1 MGRSRLKY
9 KPKPTVVTDDSEAKR
24 IKVEIDSTEKYDE
37 SNALVLPSAKRA
49 TKKLRD
55 KSAGPVKLLS
65 KKKRKHLEKIVE
77 QKEKKAKRADLLAAL
92 QEVKAKP
99 QDLAKLT
106 QLQETQT
113 LGRKKFMASDFTF
126 INNNQEE
133 EESQEPGRMPSCV
146 RGGKRKKRKRPPRE
160 EEEDEEAEE
169 EEKQRQQS
177 DPTVVRLGEVSSSSD
192 DESDEDEDK
201 AEEEE
206 QEAPQKEEKETDA
219 KESVTM
225 ENQEDNNK
233 ADEKTDTK
241 EKGGL
246 GSGDGKEDSSHT
258 KGTKKPQPAIYMS
271 VKRPAEVQAARLK
284 LPILAEEQAVM
295 EAINE
300 QPVTVIVGTTGS
312 GKTTQVPQ
320 FLYEAGYTSGGR
332 MIGITEPRRVAAIS
346 MSKRVGQEMSLS
358 PRQVSYQIRF
368 EGNVTPDTCIKFM
381 TDGVLLKEI
390 QLDPTLKKYSV
401 IIIDEAHERSVF
413 SDILI
418 GILSR
423 ILPRRQA
430 KGNPLKLI
438 IMSATLKVEDFTLN
452 PRLFKEPK
460 PPVIKVESRMFDVTI
475 HYNKRTVDDYV
486 GEAYK
491 KTCKIHRQL
500 PEGGILVFLTGQQ
513 EVNTLV
519 RKLRAI
525 FPMPRQDGKEAGKAV
540 PNVSGYRR
548 KKEERKAQR
557 KTAKEG
563 STQKI
568 ILPEVKLENFVSALP
583 DDGEGELDEGG
594 TELEDRGI
602 TDYGDSDLDLD
613 GDEEEEENGPRG
625 NEQPLW
631 VLPLYSLL
639 PPEKQQLVFQPPPEG
654 TRLCV
659 VATNVAETSLT
670 IPSVKYVVDSGRVKE
685 KVYDKVTGVSMFHVT
700 WTSQASANQRAGR
713 AGRTAPGHCYR
724 LYSSAV
730 FNDEFLKFSIAE
742 IQQRPIDDLVL
753 VMKAMNLPVINFPFP
768 TPPDSL
774 QVRHAV
780 RRLLTLGALHEV
792 PDPTE
797 KSIQDKKRM
806 KTEKAKDLS
815 RITSLGKAMAAFP
828 LAPRYGK
835 MLALSHQHNLLPYT
849 VALVAALTVPEVL
862 TETPLDV
869 KESVDDLRKR
879 WRAVRLSW
887 AGSGQAQLLGD
898 AMVLLRAVGAAE
910 HERSNRTWCEK
921 NGLRHKAVVEIR
933 KLRRQLTNEI
943 NLIIPSCDL
952 LLDPDMVPPSEE
964 QARLLRQIVLA
975 GTVDHVARRV
985 DDHELKTPEDKVKWR
1000 HAYRTQEMEEP
1011 VFLSSSSVLYREMPK
1026 WVVYQDVY
1034 QTHKMFMRNVTAI
1047 EDEWLAVFAPSL
1059 CTFSP
1064 PLEKPEPRYD
1074 SDRDAI
1080 LCHCTAS
1087 YGPAGWKIPQVEVE
1101 YPIGREIFRWVAY
1114 FFLLGHLCPIL
1125 IPFVQHL
1132 NEPRTL
1138 VSPVALRFR
1147 KERESL
1153 LQALMSRGAT
1163 SLARLKDIWAAEPKY
1178 LLAEYTQWL
1187 QDKELKPE
1195 VARLWP
1201 PLGQTAEAE
1210 WS

>member
-9 KPKPTVVTDDSEAKR
+9 KAKPTVVTDDSELRK
-24 IKVEIDSTEKYDE
+24 IKVEIDSNEKYDS
-37 SNALVLPSAKRA
+37 SNALVLPSAKRS

-55 KSAGPVKLLS
+55 KNATPVKLLS
-65 KKKRKHLEKIVE
+65 KKKRKLLEKVIE

-92 QEVKAKP
+92 QEVKASP

-106 QLQETQT
+106 QLQTTQT
-113 LGRKKFMASDFTF
+113 LGRKKFMSSDYTV
-126 INNNQEE
+126 INNNEVNGEDQEAGRVPSCIRRGKKRRKQQQEE
-133 EESQEPGRMPSCV
+133 EEEEGEEQE
-146 RGGKRKKRKRPPRE
+146 
-160 EEEDEEAEE
+160 
-169 EEKQRQQS
+169 RQQA
-177 DPTVVRLGEVSSSSD
+177 DPTIVRLGELSSSSD
-192 DESDEDEDK
+192 ESEEE
-201 AEEEE
+201 EEEE
-206 QEAPQKEEKETDA
+206 QDDKEESQKGEENEEAAGNKGPAVEKKPEEEENET
-219 KESVTM
+219 S
-225 ENQEDNNK
+225 
-233 ADEKTDTK
+233 K
-241 EKGGL
+241 EKKDKDPSH
-246 GSGDGKEDSSHT
+246 SGEASE
-258 KGTKKPQPAIYMS
+258 KPRKAIYMS
-271 VKRPAEVQAARLK
+271 LNRPAEVQASRLK

-295 EAINE
+295 EAVSE
-300 QPVTVIVGTTGS
+300 HPVTVLVGTTGS

-332 MIGITEPRRVAAIS
+332 MIGITEPRRVAAVS
-346 MSKRVGQEMSLS
+346 MARRVGEEMGLS
-358 PRQVSYQIRF
+358 AREVSYQIRF
-368 EGNVTPDTCIKFM
+368 EGNATSDTCIKFM

-423 ILPRRQA
+423 IIPRREA

-475 HYNKRTVDDYV
+475 HYNKHTVEDYV

-491 KTCKIHRQL
+491 KACKIHRQL

-513 EVNTLV
+513 EVNSLV
-519 RKLRAI
+519 RKLRTT
-525 FPMPRQDGKEAGKAV
+525 FPLSGRGGKKEEEEEEGPA
-540 PNVSGYRR
+540 NVSGYRR
-548 KKEERKAQR
+548 RKEERKTQR
-557 KTAKEG
+557 KAEKE
-563 STQKI
+563 TPTRKI
-568 ILPEVKLENFVSALP
+568 ILPEVKLENFISALP
-583 DDGEGELDEGG
+583 DDAEGEVDDGIG
-594 TELEDRGI
+594 ELEDRGAI
-602 TDYGDSDLDLD
+602 DCGDSDLDLD
-613 GDEEEEENGPRG
+613 LEEEGEDNEGPRG
-625 NEQPLW
+625 GEQPLW

-639 PPEKQQLVFQPPPEG
+639 PPERQQLVFQPPPEG

-670 IPSVKYVVDSGRVKE
+670 LPSVKYVVDSGRVKE
-685 KVYDKVTGVSMFHVT
+685 KVYDKMTGVSMFHVT

-730 FNDEFLKFSIAE
+730 FNDEFAKFSMAE
-742 IQQRPIDDLVL
+742 IQRRPIDDLVL

-768 TPPDSL
+768 TPPDHL
-774 QVRHAV
+774 QVRHAMK
-780 RRLLTLGALHEV
+780 RLLTLGALEEMPEPAAKTV
-792 PDPTE
+792 
-797 KSIQDKKRM
+797 QDKKRM
-806 KTEKAKDLS
+806 KGEKAKDLS

-862 TETPLDV
+862 IETPVDV
-869 KESVDDLRKR
+869 KESVDEIRKR
-879 WRAVRLSW
+879 WRGIRQVWS
-887 AGSGQAQLLGD
+887 GSGQGQQLGD

-910 HERSNRTWCEK
+910 QAGSDRTWCEK

-952 LLDPDMVPPSEE
+952 LLDPDMPPPTEE
-964 QARLLRQIVLA
+964 QARLLRQVVLA

-985 DDHELKTPEDKVKWR
+985 DDCDLKTAEDKVKWK

-1011 VFLSSSSVLYREMPK
+1011 VFLSSSSVLYKERPK

-1047 EDEWLAVFAPSL
+1047 ENEWLPVFAPAL
-1059 CTFSP
+1059 CTLSP
-1064 PLEKPEPRYD
+1064 PLETPEPHYD
-1074 SDRDAI
+1074 PHRDAI
-1080 LCHCTAS
+1080 LCHCTAT
-1087 YGPAGWKIPQVEVE
+1087 YGPAAWEIPQVEVE
-1101 YPIGREIFRWVAY
+1101 YPAGREIFRWVAY
-1114 FFLLGHLCPIL
+1114 YFLLGQLCPVL
-1125 IPFVQHL
+1125 APFVQYL
-1132 NEPRTL
+1132 NEPKTL
-1138 VSPVALRFR
+1138 ISPVALRFR

-1163 SLARLKDIWAAEPKY
+1163 TLAKLKEIWASEPKY
-1178 LLAEYTQWL
+1178 LLREYTQWL
-1187 QDKELKPE
+1187 QNKELKPE

-1201 PLGQTAEAE
+1201 PLEKAAESE